1 MEKKE
6 RSQVNL
12 HNQGLGGCE
21 LQREGG
27 LILRSKATVSSK
39 RSEDWRR
46 GFKNGCAGLWMEF
59 LFMLFFFLNGVTF
72 DCPSA
77 KIKPKETP

>member
-12 HNQGLGGCE
+12 HNQGLGGCV
-21 LQREGG
+21 LQREEG
-27 LILRSKATVSSK
+27 LILRSKAIVSSK
-39 RSEDWRR
+39 RSEDRRR
-46 GFKNGCAGLWMEF
+46 GFKNGCAGLWIEF
-59 LFMLFFFLNGVTF
+59 HFFFFLNGVTF

-77 KIKPKETP
+77 KIKPKETL